1 MNDVPRKRR
10 GGGHGGSSLPVVR
23 LKSERKYV
31 HPLIFQKMV
40 ERPGER
46 IVPGSLVEVHGVDGE
61 FIGRGMLNMQAPMAI
76 RLLSEKPDEV
86 IDAHWLAEKVADAVH
101 LRRDIYRLDAVTD
114 SYRVIHAEG
123 DGLSGLIVD
132 RFGDVLV
139 VCFYSAGMWR
149 LQHWV
154 FDALLTQFPD
164 AQIFAFGDDNAQ
176 KQEGFDCPP
185 GRAPHGGK
193 PVTITE
199 HDAKFF
205 VQIGGKHKTGFF
217 CDQRDNRKRWG
228 ELIAATC
235 SSSML
240 DLCCNSGGFAVHSG
254 LNGATDITGVDLDEE
269 AVDFATRNLR
279 LNNVK
284 AKVTQADIFPWLRE
298 AQEAGKRWDAVVL
311 DPAKMTRSRD
321 EVIDAL
327 KKYLD
332 MNKLALGVV
341 KSGGLFLTCSCT
353 GVVSEEQF
361 LDMLRRAA
369 FYAGREVQVLY
380 EKAGRRPG
388 QMVGKSDHLH
398 AVHVEHPEGR
408 VGQLQLVRVTASA
421 SNSLAAVPVGGG
433 L

>member
-86 IDAHWLAEKVADAVH
+86 IDAHWLAEKVADAVR

-228 ELIAATC
+228 ELIAATK
-235 SSSML
+235 SQSML
-240 DLCCNSGGFAVHSG
+240 DLCCNSGGFAVYSG
-254 LNGATDITGVDLDEE
+254 INGATDITGVDLDEE
-269 AVDFATRNLR
+269 AVDFATRNLK
-279 LNNVK
+279 LNNIK

-341 KSGGLFLTCSCT
+341 KPGGLFLTCSCT

-369 FYAGREVQVLY
+369 FYAGREVQVLEVRGAGPDHPWLAHVNESRY
-380 EKAGRRPG
+380 LKA
-388 QMVGKSDHLH
+388 VFC
-398 AVHVEHPEGR
+398 R
-408 VGQLQLVRVTASA
+408 VL
-421 SNSLAAVPVGGG
+421 
-433 L
+433 

>member
-40 ERPGER
+40 ERPAER

-86 IDAHWLAEKVADAVH
+86 IDAHWLAEKVADAVR

-228 ELIAATC
+228 ELIAATR

-240 DLCCNSGGFAVHSG
+240 DLCCNSGGFAVYSG

-341 KSGGLFLTCSCT
+341 RPGGLFLTCSCT

-369 FYAGREVQVLY
+369 FYAGREVQVLEVRGAGPDHPWLAHVNESRY
-380 EKAGRRPG
+380 LKA
-388 QMVGKSDHLH
+388 VFC
-398 AVHVEHPEGR
+398 R
-408 VGQLQLVRVTASA
+408 VL
-421 SNSLAAVPVGGG
+421 
-433 L
+433 

>member
-1 MNDVPRKRR
+1 MNDVPRKRL

-298 AQEAGKRWDAVVL
+298 AQEGGKRWDAVVL

-332 MNKLALGVV
+332 MNKLALSVV
-341 KSGGLFLTCSCT
+341 KPGGLFLTCSCT

-369 FYAGREVQVLY
+369 FYAGREVQVLEVRGAGPDHPWLAHVNESRY
-380 EKAGRRPG
+380 LKA
-388 QMVGKSDHLH
+388 VFC
-398 AVHVEHPEGR
+398 R
-408 VGQLQLVRVTASA
+408 VL
-421 SNSLAAVPVGGG
+421 
-433 L
+433 

>member
-1 MNDVPRKRR
+1 MARKNR
-10 GGGHGGSSLPVVR
+10 SSDLPVVR

-40 ERPGER
+40 ERPSGR
-46 IVPGSLVEVHGVDGE
+46 LVPGELVEVVSVDGE

-76 RLLSEKPDEV
+76 RLLTEKQSESV
-86 IDAHWLAEKVADAVH
+86 DAHFIAERIANAVQ
-101 LRRDIYRLDAVTD
+101 LRKQIYRLDDVTD
-114 SYRVIHAEG
+114 AYRLIHAEG

-132 RFGDVLV
+132 RFGDELV
-139 VCFYSAGMWR
+139 VAFYAAGMWR
-149 LQHWV
+149 MQDWI
-154 FDALLTQFPD
+154 FDALLTQFPN

-185 GRAPHGGK
+185 GKPPA

-199 HDAKFF
+199 HGVKFH
-205 VQIGGKHKTGFF
+205 VPIGGKHKTGFF

-228 ELIAATC
+228 ELIANTQ
-235 SSSML
+235 SESML
-240 DLCCNSGGFAVHSG
+240 DLCCNSGGFAVYSG
-254 LNGATDITGVDLDEE
+254 VNGATEITAVDLDEE
-269 AVDFATRNLR
+269 AVEFATKNLR

-298 AQEAGKRWDAVVL
+298 AQLANKTWDAVVL

-332 MNKLALGVV
+332 MNKLAMSVV
-341 KSGGLFLTCSCT
+341 KPGGLFLTCSCT

-369 FYAGREVQVLY
+369 FYAGRELQILEVRGAGPDHPWLAQVNESRYL
-380 EKAGRRPG
+380 KAVFCR
-388 QMVGKSDHLH
+388 
-398 AVHVEHPEGR
+398 VH
-408 VGQLQLVRVTASA
+408 
-421 SNSLAAVPVGGG
+421 
-433 L
+433 

>member
-1 MNDVPRKRR
+1 MNEVPRKRR
-10 GGGHGGSSLPVVR
+10 GGSHGGSSLPIVR

-76 RLLSEKPDEV
+76 RLLTERADDIV
-86 IDAHWLAEKVADAVH
+86 DAHWVAEKVADAVR
-101 LRRDIYRLDAVTD
+101 LRRDVYRLDAVTD

-139 VCFYSAGMWR
+139 VCFYAAGMWR
-149 LQHWV
+149 MQHWV

-164 AQIFAFGDDNAQ
+164 AQIFAFGDENAQ

-228 ELIAATC
+228 ELIAATR

-240 DLCCNSGGFAVHSG
+240 DLCCNSGGFAVYSG

-321 EVIDAL
+321 EVIEAL

-341 KSGGLFLTCSCT
+341 KPGGLFLTCSCT

-369 FYAGREVQVLY
+369 FYAGREVQVLEVRGAGPDHPWLAHVNESRY
-380 EKAGRRPG
+380 LKA
-388 QMVGKSDHLH
+388 VFC
-398 AVHVEHPEGR
+398 R
-408 VGQLQLVRVTASA
+408 VL
-421 SNSLAAVPVGGG
+421 
-433 L
+433 